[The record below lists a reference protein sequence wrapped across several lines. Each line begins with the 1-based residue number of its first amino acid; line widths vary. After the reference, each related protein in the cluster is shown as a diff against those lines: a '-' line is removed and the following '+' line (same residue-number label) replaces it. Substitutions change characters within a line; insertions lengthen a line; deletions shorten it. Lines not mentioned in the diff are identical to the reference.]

1 MADVVVVPHTH
12 WDREWYRTFQGY
24 RLRLVDAVHR
34 VLDLLESG
42 QLPHFLLDG
51 QTVLLDDHLEIH
63 PEDEARL
70 RAQVVAGRLT
80 IGPWY
85 ILPDEFLVS
94 GEALVRNLMFG
105 RARMRRFG
113 AGGTG
118 VGYLPDQ
125 FGHPAQLP
133 LVLRGFGMD
142 RALMWRGVDPPDD
155 HFWWQDLSGEGVAS
169 LFLPTGY
176 CNVHL
181 WSDSPA
187 AVLAEAHDKFLA
199 AHARQDR
206 PLLLLSGCDH
216 LAPSGALPA
225 RVASVGARLG
235 LLEEALPPP
244 GRGDL
249 PVVHG
254 ELRHQG
260 RAYLLPD
267 VASTRTYL
275 KQANAALEDQW
286 ERTVEPLVA
295 LTARGGRALAPGFWA
310 EGWELILK
318 NHPHDSICGCSVDAV
333 HREMEAR
340 TSQARGLGD
349 ELTSRVLRAFAPG
362 EEAPGLMVFDPAGAP
377 AAGWHR
383 LEVLWPSAIADAPE
397 TIHLEGVPTLPL
409 SRSADRHFICDIDV
423 HPDTVDV
430 TRFAIM
436 AHLPALPIG
445 QPVHLRA
452 AAGPSPLSSPTPGV
466 ETWAEGVDNGLVRIW
481 VAEGACRVRH
491 HGLDLEVAD
500 LVRFVDGGDAG
511 DTYTYSPPE
520 HDRLVQATMVD
531 YEVTA
536 ICAAEAEI
544 RLVHRIR
551 IPVGVTP
558 DRLGRTVA
566 AVQTDLT
573 TTIRVTAGEDTL
585 RLETRWE
592 NLSHDHRLRMI
603 VDTGLDRAE
612 AWWSE
617 TAFGAVPRMPGKG
630 LGALPVPPL
639 AEAVPPTFPHLGW
652 VAVEAREVGTQ
663 VIARGLAE
671 AEIVEGGRSVALT
684 MMRAVG
690 WLSRDDLRTRG
701 GGAGPAFQT
710 PEAQCEGP
718 ASVRVAVRW
727 QGKAPGDTAWWGA
740 LGAMDRARR
749 ELVVEQTGGVRR
761 PLCLGRPLPSALFAA
776 ALPEGLRLSALK
788 PATEGEGTVI
798 RVHNPTGRP
807 VTWSG
812 PGAGSWLGCRLDET
826 PDETGSGPWTLP
838 PGAVRTVR
846 QVPGA

>member
-24 RLRLVDAVHR
+24 RLRLADAVRR

-63 PEDEARL
+63 PEDETRL
-70 RAQVVAGRLT
+70 RAQVLAGRLT

-94 GEALVRNLMFG
+94 GEALIRNLMFG

-113 AGGTG
+113 ARGNG

-155 HFWWQDLSGEGVAS
+155 HFWWEDLSGDGLAS

-181 WSDSPA
+181 WSDSS
-187 AVLAEAHDKFLA
+187 AEAMHEAHARFLA
-199 AHARQDR
+199 AQSDQDR

-216 LAPSGALPA
+216 LAPSGTLPA
-225 RVASVGARLG
+225 RVAAVGARLG
-235 LLEEALPPP
+235 LLEEALPAP
-244 GRGDL
+244 GRGQL

-275 KQANAALEDQW
+275 KQANASLEDQW
-286 ERTVEPLVA
+286 ERTVEPLLA
-295 LTARGGRALAPGFWA
+295 LAARGGKPVAPGFWA

-333 HREMEAR
+333 HREMDAR

-349 ELTSRVLRAFAPG
+349 ELTSRILRTFAPA
-362 EEAPGLMVFDPAGAP
+362 EREPGLMIHDPSLSP
-377 AAGWHR
+377 KAGWHR
-383 LEVLWPSAIADAPE
+383 LEVLWPTAPDAAPDE
-397 TIHLEGVPTLPL
+397 IHLEGLATLPL
-409 SRSADRHFICDIDV
+409 SREGDRHFICDIDV
-423 HPDTVDV
+423 HPDTLPV
-430 TRFAIM
+430 TRFAVM
-436 AHLPALPIG
+436 AHLPEWSVGHPLH
-445 QPVHLRA
+445 VRA
-452 AAGPSPLSSPTPGV
+452 AAGPSPIPAPTSAV
-466 ETWAEGVDNGLVRIW
+466 ETWPEGADNGLVRITIT
-481 VAEGACRVRH
+481 EGRCEFRH
-491 HGLDLEVAD
+491 HGLALTVAD
-500 LVRFVDGGDAG
+500 LIRFVDGGDAG

-520 HDRLVQATMVD
+520 QDRLIQAAMVD

-536 ICAAEAEI
+536 TCGAEAVV

-558 DRLGRTVA
+558 DRKGRTVA
-566 AVQTDLT
+566 AIQTDLT
-573 TTIRVTAGEDTL
+573 TILRLTAGEDTL
-585 RLETRWE
+585 HLETQWE
-592 NLSHDHRLRMI
+592 NFSHDHRLRMI
-603 VDTGLDRAE
+603 VDTGLARAE

-617 TAFGAVPRMPGKG
+617 TAFGAVPRKPGRG
-630 LGALPVPPL
+630 LGDLPVAPL
-639 AEAVPPTFPHLGW
+639 AEAIPPTFPHLGW
-652 VAVEAREVGTQ
+652 VAVEAPGVGAQ
-663 VIARGLAE
+663 VVARGLAE

-684 MMRAVG
+684 LLRAVG

-701 GGAGPAFQT
+701 GGAGPAFRT

-718 ASVRVAVRW
+718 ATVRVAVRW
-727 QGKAPGDTAWWGA
+727 QQRSDEAPAWWQA
-740 LGAMDRARR
+740 LGAIDRARSS
-749 ELVVEQTGGVRR
+749 LVVEHTGGVRA
-761 PLCLGRPLPSALFAA
+761 PLCSGLALPSALIVDP
-776 ALPEGLRLSALK
+776 LPVGLRLSALK
-788 PATEGEGTVI
+788 PATEGDGQVV

-807 VTWSG
+807 VTWQG
-812 PGAGSWLGCRLDET
+812 PSTGDWVACRLDET
-826 PDETGSGPWTLP
+826 PSGAGAGPWTVG
-838 PGAVRTVR
+838 PGDVLTLR
-846 QVPGA
+846 QVAGA